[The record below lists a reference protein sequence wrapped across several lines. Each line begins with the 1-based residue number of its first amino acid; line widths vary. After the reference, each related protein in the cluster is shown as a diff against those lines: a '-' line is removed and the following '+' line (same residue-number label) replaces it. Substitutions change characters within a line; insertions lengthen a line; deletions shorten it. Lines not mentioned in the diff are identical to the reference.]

1 MKTSKPLNQA
11 NFADAS
17 ALNQCTKVVN
27 NSESCATILI
37 KLLDFASFVPDF
49 RRLNKGNIRHRLS
62 DIIMLMILARA
73 SDCVGRADIQI
84 RR

>member
-27 NSESCATILI
+27 NSESSATILS
-37 KLLDFASFVPDF
+37 KLLEFASSVPDVESTGKCKF
-49 RRLNKGNIRHRLS
+49 SKN
-62 DIIMLMILARA
+62 A
-73 SDCVGRADIQI
+73 
-84 RR
+84 